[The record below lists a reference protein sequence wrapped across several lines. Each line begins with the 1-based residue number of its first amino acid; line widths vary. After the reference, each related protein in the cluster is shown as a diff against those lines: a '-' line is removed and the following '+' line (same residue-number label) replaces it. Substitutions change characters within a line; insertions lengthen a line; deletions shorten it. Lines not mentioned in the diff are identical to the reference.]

1 MAKGLAKS
9 AADAVRA
16 VAGTAVNAAAT
27 AAATLVVERIAAS
40 IVEESRKQPP
50 SHGPGPVVDQAVQQ
64 LLAPPVKH
72 KARKVVKKAAA
83 KKQKSV
89 PRAKKA
95 LQKKRDAGSKRL
107 KRGVTGAR
115 KRERRLSQR

>member
-9 AADAVRA
+9 AADAVRGSRWDCRQRGGHGCGYTRSRA
-16 VAGTAVNAAAT
+16 DRGVHRRG
-27 AAATLVVERIAAS
+27 
-40 IVEESRKQPP
+40 SRKQPP
-50 SHGPGPVVDQAVQQ
+50 SHGPGPVVDQAVQR

-95 LQKKRDAGSKRL
+95 LQKKRDAGRN
-107 KRGVTGAR
+107 G
-115 KRERRLSQR
+115 